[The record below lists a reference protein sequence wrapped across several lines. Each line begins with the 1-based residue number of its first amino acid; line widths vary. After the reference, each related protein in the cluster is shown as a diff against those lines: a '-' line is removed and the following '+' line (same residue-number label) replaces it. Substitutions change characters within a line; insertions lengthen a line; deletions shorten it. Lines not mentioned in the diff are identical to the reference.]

1 MKTGIRMIIL
11 SNLLLGDSIIES
23 FQERLKQIDITDPI
37 AVKNVLASTYASPD
51 YIQLGILIRIL
62 EN

>member
-1 MKTGIRMIIL
+1 MIIL